1 MHSRVHFTETSYLP
15 AKQNHPLSLEL
26 SYCSPL
32 LHTAS
37 NFLNQQF
44 ADVLIIKV
52 FRRRERRQAEHADVE
67 NQESLSSQ
75 RYLFI
80 LVAPW

>member
-15 AKQNHPLSLEL
+15 AKWNHPLFIEL
-26 SYCSPL
+26 SYCSL
-32 LHTAS
+32 LHAAS
-37 NFLNQQF
+37 NFFNQQF
-44 ADVLIIKV
+44 ADILIIKV
-52 FRRRERRQAEHADVE
+52 FMRRERRQAEHADVE